1 MIDLI
6 NFKVWL
12 TNNKDYSEKTVSN
25 IVSRFKRVNS
35 LLPWENNELYF
46 FHLEQLEDFKDLSKS
61 VCSQL
66 KQAAKLYSE
75 FILLS
80 DEQNIRKENNKINAL
95 SLFANIGVAEAYL
108 EDIGIDVVV
117 ANELEERR
125 AILYQKIYPKSHM
138 ICGDITDK
146 SIEDKI
152 IKESKEKKVDLVMAT
167 PPCQGMSTAGYQ
179 KENDDRNRLI
189 CQVIDIVNRV
199 EPKYVFIENVALFYN
214 TAIIVNDEKIL
225 IPDLINKELGNQY
238 KINKYTINTKDYSVP
253 QTRERAI
260 MLLTR
265 KDIKTI
271 WTLPQKDEKVV
282 TMFDA
287 IGDLPPLDPF
297 VKDIDEEELIKLF
310 PHYHERKEKA
320 LKISK
325 WHTPPH
331 HIKRQVVAMQHTAT
345 GKTAFDNEVYYP
357 TKANGEAVKGYR
369 NTYKR
374 QNWDTPAYT
383 VTMDNRKISSQNNV
397 HPGRIESKNSNGEN
411 IYSDARTL
419 TLYELMIIM
428 SLPVDW
434 NVPSNT
440 SDAFLRR
447 IIGEGIPP
455 LFVKKV
461 FEKLV

>member
-1 MIDLI
+1 MIDLT

-35 LLPWENNELYF
+35 LLPWENGELYLF
-46 FHLEQLEDFKDLSKS
+46 RLEQLEAFKDLSTS

-75 FILLS
+75 FSRLS
-80 DEQNIRKENNKINAL
+80 GGKEIRNVNNKINAL

-108 EDIGIDVVV
+108 EDIGVDVVV

-146 SIEDKI
+146 SIEEKI
-152 IKESKEKKVDLVMAT
+152 INESKEKKVDLVMAT

-189 CQVIDIVNRV
+189 CQVIDIVNKI

-214 TAIIVNDEKIL
+214 TAIIVKGEKFL
-225 IPDLINKELGNQY
+225 IPDLIMNELGANY

-265 KDIKTI
+265 KDITPV
-271 WTLPQKDEKVV
+271 WTLPEKDEKVV

-297 VKDIDEEELIKLF
+297 VKDVNEEELLEIF
-310 PHYHERKEKA
+310 PHYHERKEVA
-320 LKISK
+320 SKISK

-345 GKTAFDNEVYYP
+345 GKTAFDNEIYYP
-357 TKANGEAVKGYR
+357 TKENGEAVKGYR

-397 HPGRIESKNSNGEN
+397 HPGKVEYQNSNGED

-419 TLYELMIIM
+419 TLYELMKIM

-434 NVPSNT
+434 NVPNNT

>member
-12 TNNKDYSEKTVSN
+12 TNNKDYSEKTVGN

-46 FHLEQLEDFKDLSKS
+46 FKLEQLEDFKDLSAS

-66 KQAAKLYSE
+66 KKAAKLYSE

-80 DEQNIRKENNKINAL
+80 DEQDIRKVNNRINAL

-125 AILYQKIYPKSHM
+125 AILYQKIYPNSHM

-152 IKESKEKKVDLVMAT
+152 IKESKEKNVDLVMAT

-189 CQVIDIVNRV
+189 CQVIDIVNKV

-214 TAIIVNDEKIL
+214 TAIIFNDEKIL
-225 IPDLINKELGNQY
+225 IPDLIHKELGNQY
-238 KINKYTINTKDYSVP
+238 IINKYTINTKDYSVP

-271 WTLPQKDEKVV
+271 WTLPQKDEDRKSVV
-282 TMFDA
+282 R
-287 IGDLPPLDPF
+287 
-297 VKDIDEEELIKLF
+297 
-310 PHYHERKEKA
+310 ER
-320 LKISK
+320 
-325 WHTPPH
+325 
-331 HIKRQVVAMQHTAT
+331 V
-345 GKTAFDNEVYYP
+345 
-357 TKANGEAVKGYR
+357 
-369 NTYKR
+369 
-374 QNWDTPAYT
+374 
-383 VTMDNRKISSQNNV
+383 
-397 HPGRIESKNSNGEN
+397 
-411 IYSDARTL
+411 
-419 TLYELMIIM
+419 
-428 SLPVDW
+428 
-434 NVPSNT
+434 
-440 SDAFLRR
+440 
-447 IIGEGIPP
+447 
-455 LFVKKV
+455 
-461 FEKLV
+461 

>member
-12 TNNKDYSEKTVSN
+12 TNNKNYSEKTVSN

-35 LLPWENNELYF
+35 LLLWENNDLYF
-46 FHLEQLEDFKDLSKS
+46 FKLEQLEDFKNLSKS

-75 FILLS
+75 FITFS
-80 DEQNIRKENNKINAL
+80 GEQEIRKVKNKINAL

-125 AILYQKIYPKSHM
+125 AILYQKIYPNSHV

-146 SIEDKI
+146 FIEDKI
-152 IKESKEKKVDLVMAT
+152 IKESKEKNVNLVMAT
-167 PPCQGMSTAGYQ
+167 PPCQGMSTAGYK
-179 KENDDRNRLI
+179 KENDDRNKLI
-189 CQVIDIVNRV
+189 CQVIDIVNKV

-214 TAIIVNDEKIL
+214 TAIIFNDEKIL
-225 IPDLINKELGNQY
+225 IPDLIMKELGNDY
-238 KINKYTINTKDYSVP
+238 TINKYMINTKDYSVP

-265 KDIKTI
+265 KDITTI
-271 WTLPQKDEKVV
+271 WTLPEKDVKVV

-287 IGDLPPLDPF
+287 IGDLPPLDPY
-297 VKDIDEEELIKLF
+297 VKDIDEEELINLF
-310 PHYHERKEKA
+310 PFYYERKENA

-325 WHTPPH
+325 WHTPPY
-331 HIKRQVVAMQHTAT
+331 HIKRQVIAMQHTET

-357 TKANGEAVKGYR
+357 TKENGEAVKGYR

-374 QNWDTPAYT
+374 QNWNTPAYT

-397 HPGRIESKNSNGEN
+397 HPGKIEYKNSNGEN

-419 TLYELMIIM
+419 TLHEIMIIM